1 MINKREGRG
10 EGEENSPTSRWER
23 YVKRNAGGGEG
34 EDHEPCHMGNR
45 CPCKVGN
52 DRCTSGRGRRRHA
65 QGKAHGVMQEK
76 WDYLGITYKH
86 VLRT

>member
-34 EDHEPCHMGNR
+34 EGGGPRALPYGKQVSMQ
-45 CPCKVGN
+45 
-52 DRCTSGRGRRRHA
+52 SG
-65 QGKAHGVMQEK
+65 K
-76 WDYLGITYKH
+76 
-86 VLRT
+86 